1 MNISFDVYVDSL
13 SKSGELADY
22 ALRSGTSVNYIL
34 VHLKHRRKIPRKDL
48 IVKLAEESAGAFS
61 AKDLTL
67 WLYQFE
73 AKDNQNQEIKK

>member
-1 MNISFDVYVDSL
+1 MSISFDNYVDGL
-13 SKSGELADY
+13 SKSGDLADY
-22 ALRSGTSVNYIL
+22 AMRSGTSVNYIL

-73 AKDNQNQEIKK
+73 AKDNQKQEIKK